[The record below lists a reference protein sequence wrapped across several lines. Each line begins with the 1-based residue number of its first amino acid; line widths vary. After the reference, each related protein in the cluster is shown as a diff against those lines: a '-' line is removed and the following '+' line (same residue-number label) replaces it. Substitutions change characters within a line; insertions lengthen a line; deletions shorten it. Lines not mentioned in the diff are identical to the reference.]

1 MLPAGHITK
10 QESRNDLI
18 IKSHWSMIIV
28 LISKDH
34 CFLMIYET
42 EFSYK
47 HCDLHIYMVYICIYI
62 YIYIYLQVR
71 MTY

>member
-1 MLPAGHITK
+1 
-10 QESRNDLI
+10 
-18 IKSHWSMIIV
+18 MIIV

-62 YIYIYLQVR
+62 YIYLQVR